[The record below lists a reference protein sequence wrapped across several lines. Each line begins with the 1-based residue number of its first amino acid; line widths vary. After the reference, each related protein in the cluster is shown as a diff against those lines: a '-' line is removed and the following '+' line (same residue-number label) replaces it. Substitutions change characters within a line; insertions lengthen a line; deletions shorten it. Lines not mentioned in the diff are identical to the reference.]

1 MLIGKSKK
9 NASLFAAAC
18 ACAYSFASNPLAGGQ
33 CTNHVV
39 RFGEHIGH
47 HGIIGPSS
55 FNSISHQSRRFQHLQ
70 VIRQPRLRCIKRAL
84 EIAHALF
91 SIAKHPENPES
102 GFIRQRVKK
111 RGGTFEVEVG
121 KRSHNSN

>member
-9 NASLFAAAC
+9 NPSLSAATDAC
-18 ACAYSFASNPLAGGQ
+18 LQGFASSPLAGRQ

-39 RFGEHIGH
+39 RFGEHIGYH
-47 HGIIGPSS
+47 RVVGPSS
-55 FNSISHQSRRFQHLQ
+55 FNAISHQSRRFQHLQ

-91 SIAKHPENPES
+91 SIAKHPENPKS

-111 RGGTFEVEVG
+111 RGGTFEVEIG
-121 KRSHNSN
+121 KGSHNSN